1 MATSATAPIEP
12 TSRLT
17 PRQQSEFDFH
27 RSHAE
32 SRRALIDVPVADD
45 ILQPQPR
52 RPWNAY
58 WSMYDRILA
67 ASPHGKR
74 VLVPGCGF
82 GDDAIR
88 LAKLGAE
95 VSTFDISP
103 ESVEIARLRA
113 GRCGCSNIDFRIM
126 PAESMT
132 SYAADSFDM
141 VVFVDILHHVDIP
154 ATLGEIVRV
163 VKPGGTVIGDE
174 LYTNTMLQKIR
185 ESTVIDRFAYPLMQR
200 WIYNG
205 ETPYITPEEHKI
217 DQHELGLVLRELDAP
232 RVDFFGLA
240 EGRLFPSRMTWA
252 SKLDR
257 RLMQLSGAAGKRL
270 GSRVV
275 FSGRAK
281 S

>member
-1 MATSATAPIEP
+1 MATTAAALPK
-12 TSRLT
+12 LT
-17 PRQQSEFDFH
+17 PRQQSEYEFH

-32 SRRALIDVPVADD
+32 SRRALIDVPVAED
-45 ILQPQPR
+45 ILQQQPR

-67 ASPHGKR
+67 EDPRGKR

-88 LAKLGAE
+88 LARLGAR
-95 VSTFDISP
+95 VSTFDLSP
-103 ESVEIARLRA
+103 ESVEIAKARA
-113 GRCGCSNIDFRIM
+113 ERCGCTGIDFQVM
-126 PAESMT
+126 PAESMAG
-132 SYAADSFDM
+132 YAPASFDM
-141 VVFVDILHHVDIP
+141 VVFVDILHHVDIA

-163 VKPGGTVIGDE
+163 IKPGGVVIGDE

-185 ESTVIDRFAYPLMQR
+185 ESAVIDRFAYPLLQR

-205 ETPYITPEEHKI
+205 ESPYITPEEHKI
-217 DQHELGLVLRELDAP
+217 DQHELGLVLRALDAP
-232 RVDFFGLA
+232 SVDFFGLA

-257 RLMQLSGAAGKRL
+257 LVMRLSGPAAMCL

-281 S
+281 G